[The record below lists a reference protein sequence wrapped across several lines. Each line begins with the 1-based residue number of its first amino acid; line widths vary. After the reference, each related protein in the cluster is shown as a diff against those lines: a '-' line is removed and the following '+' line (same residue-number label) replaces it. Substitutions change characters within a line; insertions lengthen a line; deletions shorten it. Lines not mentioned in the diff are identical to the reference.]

1 MWEIFGEYDRDD
13 LRCGFLKQLVLCK
26 KRKNCGL
33 LVLKLNMRRG
43 WRFKVKHRKNGRSL
57 VVPPPP
63 LFLRKILDPPLMEL
77 HDPPCM
83 KLLGHKLSLSPSLE
97 LLLSFHFCISAF
109 SHTIKRKGN
118 VTLNCD
124 LGCWSSYYL
133 LEIQV
138 MYTTCLSPNM
148 YV

>member
-1 MWEIFGEYDRDD
+1 M
-13 LRCGFLKQLVLCK
+13 VP
-26 KRKNCGL
+26 
-33 LVLKLNMRRG
+33 
-43 WRFKVKHRKNGRSL
+43 S
-57 VVPPPP
+57 PPPP
-63 LFLRKILDPPLMEL
+63 PPLRKILDPPLMEL

-124 LGCWSSYYL
+124 RSWELEFVFSSRNTGNVHHLLKAQTCTFDFTALKILKLTRSAKTSKALMHTVNSCLISMLGNGFSFFTDQNHCKS
-133 LEIQV
+133 
-138 MYTTCLSPNM
+138 
-148 YV
+148 